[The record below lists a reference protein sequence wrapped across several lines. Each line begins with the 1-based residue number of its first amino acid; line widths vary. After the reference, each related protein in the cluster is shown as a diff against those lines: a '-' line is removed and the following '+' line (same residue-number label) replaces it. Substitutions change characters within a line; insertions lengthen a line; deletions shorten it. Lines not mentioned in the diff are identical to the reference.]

1 MEITKGPGVHL
12 APFSCIR
19 GYKASWEA
27 TELMRLYPF
36 VPSALVPGAF
46 LGSTLAFMS
55 LSSVAVAAGDQSVLQ
70 ADREFVQ
77 AAAKGDAAGVGKV
90 VDAEFT
96 WTDADGKTRS
106 RAEVLDSLP
115 TPALGNETGA
125 QVSQQAHGQVTA
137 VMSGGDK
144 AHVLRIWVRRPAG
157 WRLLVYHEVTL
168 GRQAAGPSGPGVKD
182 CENPCK
188 TLPYKPRNE
197 AEQAIV
203 ASWQALETGVT
214 NHDAAAWSPHIADEF
229 VMLGSSNDHPLT
241 KADRIATLNLQKQTG
256 FGSAPAPLVSA
267 QMFDF
272 GDAVVMTC
280 HHQPYTGKPVHVS
293 RLWIKRNGQWIMVIS
308 YQTTVQAAPAKAG

>member
-1 MEITKGPGVHL
+1 M
-12 APFSCIR
+12 
-19 GYKASWEA
+19 
-27 TELMRLYPF
+27 MRLYPF